1 MLRAAIAFFVIGLLA
16 LLFGAIGLAG
26 ISLEIGKSILG
37 IFVFLAVISFVI
49 SLLGNNKSTRDL
61 R

>member
-26 ISLEIGKSILG
+26 FSLEIGKSILG

-49 SLLGNNKSTRDL
+49 SLLSNKKSTRDL

>member
-16 LLFGAIGLAG
+16 LLFGAMGLAG
-26 ISLEIGKSILG
+26 VSLEIGQSILG
-37 IFVFLAVISFVI
+37 IFVFLAVMSFVI
-49 SLLGNNKSTRDL
+49 SLLSNKKATRDL